1 MSATSKQQPTAN
13 NAFAIGV
20 DIGGTKIVAGVVDRA
35 GRVLGRVTTRAHSE
49 KLPDVVISAVNE
61 MFQKVLEGAG
71 VSADEVAGVGVGF
84 PGNTNG
90 RDGIILT
97 CSNLPAWDHFPLRD
111 VLVDTL
117 GVPVILDN
125 DTNMGA
131 IGEYQFGAGK
141 GVEDLCYVT
150 VSTGMGMG
158 IMVNGRIYSGYSGS
172 AGEVGHVVAE
182 PGGALCSCG
191 KHGCVMAY
199 ASGIGISRMAYEQID
214 VGAETSLRYQM
225 PDNHRRFS
233 VEVVVDAAR
242 SGDQVACDILTIAAR
257 YCGIGLSVVVQ
268 VLSPELIIIGGGLTR
283 MGPLLLDPALA
294 SMREHTQPQL
304 LDFVRVVPWQLG
316 DDLGILGAAARV
328 FAELP

>member
-1 MSATSKQQPTAN
+1 MSETSNQRSAN
-13 NAFAIGV
+13 NNAIAVGV
-20 DIGGTKIVAGVVDRA
+20 DIGGTKIVAGVVDRT
-35 GRVLGRVTTRAHSE
+35 GRVLGRFTTRAHSE
-49 KLPDVVISAVNE
+49 QPPDAVISVVNE
-61 MFQKVLEGAG
+61 AFQKVLESAG
-71 VSADEVAGVGVGF
+71 IRADDVAGVGVGF

-90 RDGIILT
+90 RDGIVLT
-97 CSNLPAWDHFPLRD
+97 CSNLPAWDHYPLRD

-117 GVPVILDN
+117 GASVILDN
-125 DTNMGA
+125 DTNMGV

-141 GVEDLCYVT
+141 GVGNLCYVT

-158 IMVNGRIYSGYSGS
+158 IMVNGKVYSGHSGS

-182 PGGALCSCG
+182 LNGALCSCG

-199 ASGIGISRMAYEQID
+199 ASGIGISRMAYEQIEA
-214 VGAETSLRYQM
+214 GAETSLRHQM
-225 PDNHRRFS
+225 PDNGRRFP
-233 VEVVVDAAR
+233 VEIVADAAR
-242 SGDQVACDILTIAAR
+242 DGDQVASDILATAAR
-257 YCGIGLSVVVQ
+257 YCGIGLSVAVQ

-294 SMREHTQPQL
+294 AMREHTQPEL

-328 FAELP
+328 FAERP